1 MTRLE
6 ERLAGWFELNKRLD
20 DILSWERGRPG
31 RLQSNQ

>member
-1 MTRLE
+1 MTQLEDRLV
-6 ERLAGWFELNKRLD
+6 GWFELDESRD